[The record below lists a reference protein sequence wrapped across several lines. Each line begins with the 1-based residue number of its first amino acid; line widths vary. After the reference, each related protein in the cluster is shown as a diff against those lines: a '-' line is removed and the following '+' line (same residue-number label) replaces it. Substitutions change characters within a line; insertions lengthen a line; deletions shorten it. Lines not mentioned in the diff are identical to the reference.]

1 MHIWWWWFAKQ
12 RRLGPK
18 RGGRATNT
26 QADLLMMMVMVV
38 DVRGI
43 SGTTIIKEHMSYSIL
58 IIMSSKSQT
67 DDSDGDNDNEVLVR
81 GDRSSGNEKANN
93 NRVPVEELK
102 RSGHHR
108 ELYYLL

>member
-1 MHIWWWWFAKQ
+1 M
-12 RRLGPK
+12 LG
-18 RGGRATNT
+18 A
-26 QADLLMMMVMVV
+26 V
-38 DVRGI
+38 
-43 SGTTIIKEHMSYSIL
+43 IKEHMSYSII
-58 IIMSSKSQT
+58 IIMIIKSQT